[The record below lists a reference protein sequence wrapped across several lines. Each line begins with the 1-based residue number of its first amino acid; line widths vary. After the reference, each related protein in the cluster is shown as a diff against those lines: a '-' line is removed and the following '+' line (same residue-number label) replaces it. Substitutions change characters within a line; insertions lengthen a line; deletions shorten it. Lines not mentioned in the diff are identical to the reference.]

1 MIVKYF
7 IHDPRNVP
15 SVILGELIGGAL
27 SSCKAC
33 VCQSFTFSARSFLW
47 ESFLLS
53 DSPSVCVDCVF
64 AFVVWHHTCVQL
76 SPWCRWVTLANL
88 CSFLHAWY
96 SRFLNLTSSCLFLLL
111 FPQMCSNLVD
121 FVVFSV
127 PLYVRQHMPL
137 PPLFL
142 TSAGFLFLFFFF
154 FFQARGQLRLG
165 VR

>member
-53 DSPSVCVDCVF
+53 DSPSVSGVDCVF

-76 SPWCRWVTLANL
+76 SPWCRWVTLVNL

-154 FFQARGQLRLG
+154 QARGQLRLG